1 MVTIRDVAREAGVS
15 VATVSRVLNKSGYV
29 QEDTKKLVLEIIQK
43 LNYKPNEVARS
54 LYKRES
60 KLIGLLLPDI
70 TNPFFSRISPWCG
83 RCCSK

>member
-29 QEDTKKLVLEIIQK
+29 QEDTKKLVLEVIQK

-70 TNPFFSRISPWCG
+70 TNPFFPN
-83 RCCSK
+83 